1 VAGLVIR
8 VAVIGCGRQG
18 MLHLQAYEAIGE
30 LQIAAVCEPDPARA
44 QSAAELFSAVPYTR
58 YEDLIAA
65 EKLDLVSVVT
75 MPATHREIVVAA
87 LRAGNHV
94 LCEKPMALSLGE
106 GLEMAAAARESGKTL
121 TLGYNMRHMG
131 SSRYLRSV
139 VERGELGR
147 VICMRAWCL
156 DDAVPSWGRHYTREL
171 AGGGVLMADA
181 GHVLDLTLF
190 VAGYPRPTTV
200 TASATRVFPRKRA
213 TAVPRDLHGNYDV
226 EDHASAHVRFADGTW
241 LTLDV
246 AWGWD
251 APGPSYSFELMGERA
266 GLLHDPLRVMREIDG
281 VVTDVT
287 PAGVADIDWDAS
299 VRREIE
305 AVVDAVRTGGAP
317 VVAIEEALT
326 VQAIVDACYRSALAG
341 REVDVE
347 PIA

>member
-1 VAGLVIR
+1 MR
-8 VAVIGCGRQG
+8 VGVIGCGRQG
-18 MLHLQAYEAIGE
+18 TYHLEAYGGIEE
-30 LQIAAVCEPDPARA
+30 LEIAAVCDADPARA
-44 QSAAELFSAVPYTR
+44 RQAAERFSAVPYTR
-58 YEDLIAA
+58 YEDLLAA
-65 EKLDLVSVVT
+65 ERLDLVSVVT
-75 MPATHREIVVAA
+75 MPATHRQIVVDA

-94 LCEKPMALSLGE
+94 LCEKPMALSLEE
-106 GLEMAAAARESGKTL
+106 GLEMAAAARESGRTL

-139 VERGELGR
+139 VERGELGP
-147 VICMRAWCL
+147 VVCMRAWCL
-156 DDAVPSWGRHYTREL
+156 DNAVPSWGRHYTREL

-200 TASATRVFPRKRA
+200 SASATRVFPRKRA
-213 TAVPRDLHGNYDV
+213 SAVPRELHAAYDV
-226 EDHASAHVRFADGTW
+226 EDHAGAHVRFADGSW
-241 LTLDV
+241 LTLDL

-251 APGPSYSFELMGERA
+251 APAPSYSFELMGERA

-305 AVVDAVRTGGAP
+305 AVVEAVRMGAEP
-317 VVAIEEALT
+317 VVAIDEALT
-326 VQAIVDACYRSALAG
+326 VQAIIDACYRSLRSG

-347 PIA
+347 SVT

>member
-1 VAGLVIR
+1 MR
-8 VAVIGCGRQG
+8 VGVIGCGRQG
-18 MLHLQAYEAIGE
+18 TYHLEAYDGIQE
-30 LQIAAVCEPDPARA
+30 LEIAAVCDADPVRAR
-44 QSAAELFSAVPYTR
+44 QAAERFSAVPYTR
-58 YEDLIAA
+58 YEDLLAA
-65 EKLDLVSVVT
+65 EQLDLVSVVT
-75 MPATHREIVVAA
+75 MPASHRQIVVDA

-94 LCEKPMALSLGE
+94 LCEKPMALSLE
-106 GLEMAAAARESGKTL
+106 QGLEMAAAARESGRSL

-147 VICMRAWCL
+147 VVCMRAWCL
-156 DDAVPSWGRHYTREL
+156 DNAVPSWGRHYTREF

-200 TASATRVFPRKRA
+200 TASATRVFPCKRA
-213 TAVPRDLHGNYDV
+213 SAVPRELHAAYDV
-226 EDHASAHVRFADGTW
+226 EDHAGAHVRFADGSW
-241 LTLDV
+241 LTLDL

-251 APGPSYSFELMGERA
+251 APAPSYSFELMGERA

-299 VRREIE
+299 VRREIQ
-305 AVVDAVRTGGAP
+305 AVVEAVRTGAEP

-326 VQAIVDACYRSALAG
+326 VQAIIDGCYRSLRSG

-347 PIA
+347 RVT

>member
-1 VAGLVIR
+1 VIR

-18 MLHLQAYEAIGE
+18 MLHLEAYEAIPE
-30 LQIAAVCEPDPARA
+30 VEIAAVCDVDPARA
-44 QSAAELFSAVPYTR
+44 QTAADLYSAVPYAR
-58 YEDLIAA
+58 YEDLIAS
-65 EKLDLVSVVT
+65 ETLDLVSVVT
-75 MPATHREIVVAA
+75 MPATHRKIVVAA

-94 LCEKPMALSLGE
+94 LCEKPMALSLRE
-106 GLEMAAAARESGKTL
+106 GLEMAAAARASGTTL

-147 VICMRAWCL
+147 VVCMRAWCL
-156 DDAVPSWGRHYTREL
+156 DDAVPAWGKHYSREL

-200 TASATRVFPRKRA
+200 SASATRVFPRKRA
-213 TAVPRDLHGNYDV
+213 AAVPSDQHDSYDV

-241 LTLDV
+241 LQLDV

-251 APGPSYSFELMGERA
+251 APGPSYSFEVMGERA

-281 VVTDVT
+281 IVTDVT

-299 VRREIE
+299 VRRELA
-305 AVVDAVRTGGAP
+305 AVVEAVRTGGAP

-326 VQAIVDACYRSALAG
+326 VQAIIDACYRSVESG